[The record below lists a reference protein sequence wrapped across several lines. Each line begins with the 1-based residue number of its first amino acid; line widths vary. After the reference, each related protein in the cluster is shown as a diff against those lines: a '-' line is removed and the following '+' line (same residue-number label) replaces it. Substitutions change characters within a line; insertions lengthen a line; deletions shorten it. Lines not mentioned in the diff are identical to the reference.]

1 MPARSMSDLRGWRR
15 VPFLHVAALVLLVE
29 SLTRVTL
36 GAMTSDVPSTLWP
49 GILLQGLRYDLVM
62 VAAVLIPALIWMALT
77 PTRWRHTRR
86 ADAIRLGVTG
96 VLAVLLLVLATAE
109 VLFWDEFSTRFN
121 FIAVDYLVYTQEV
134 LGNIIESYPVGPLL
148 AGLML
153 VAVCGVVMAR
163 PALLRVA
170 PAPAS
175 VQARVAAGASAVLL
189 TAMIWAVGDVDGMR
203 GSGNAYAD
211 ELSGNGAV
219 TFVAAYQRNAL
230 DYHRFYATVPAETAA
245 GVLAAAGVPR
255 AAGGADAGLRQ
266 PPAQLQHVRAVPR
279 HVVMVMVESLSA
291 SYLGVFGNRRGLT
304 PHLDALAAEGL
315 VFTQLY
321 ATGTRTVRGLEALTL
336 GTPPIPGQ
344 AIVRR
349 PGHAH
354 LTTLGEVVRAQGMTP
369 YFIYGGYGYF
379 DNMTAYFADNDYTVI
394 DRTDMPAASV
404 GFSNAWGVA
413 DEYLF
418 GEVLRRMDAGH
429 ASGERVLTQVLTTS
443 NHRPYTYP
451 GGRIDIPSPGGR
463 DGAVKYTDWA
473 IGHFIDEA
481 RQHPW
486 FADTLFIIVADH
498 CAAVAG
504 RTHLPPTGYHIPM
517 IMYGPSIVTPGRM
530 DRLVSQIDVPPT
542 VLDMLGLDGQSLFFG
557 RSVFGQDRLPHE
569 RAFISTY
576 QLLGLLTRDRLVV
589 LGPRQRIEMFGR
601 DEAGGVEPLTPD
613 PALTNEAVAY
623 YQIAADVF
631 ESGGLAMPPPATLRL
646 RH

>member
-1 MPARSMSDLRGWRR
+1 MSDLTHWRR
-15 VPFLHVAALVLLVE
+15 LPFLHLAALVLLVE
-29 SLTRVTL
+29 TLTRLTL
-36 GAMTSDVPSTLWP
+36 GAMTGEVPWSLWP
-49 GILLQGLRYDLVM
+49 GILLQGLRYDLVV
-62 VAAVLIPALIWMALT
+62 VAAVLIPALLWMALT
-77 PTRWRHTRR
+77 PSRWRHTRR
-86 ADAIRLGVTG
+86 AGTLRLGLTG
-96 VLAVLLLVLATAE
+96 VLAALLLVLAAAE

-134 LGNIIESYPVGPLL
+134 LANIVESYPLVPLL
-148 AGLML
+148 AGLTTM
-153 VAVCGVVMAR
+153 AVSGVLIAR
-163 PALLRVA
+163 RAVLRVA
-170 PAPAS
+170 VAPAS
-175 VQARVAAGASAVLL
+175 GRARVAAGAGAVLL
-189 TAMIWAVGDVDGMR
+189 VAVIWVAGDVDGMR

-219 TFVAAYQRNAL
+219 TFVAAFRRNAL
-230 DYHRFYATVPAETAA
+230 DYHRFYTTVPAETATE
-245 GVLAAAGVPR
+245 VLAAARVPR
-255 AAGGADAGLRQ
+255 VSGGAGDESRHSWSR
-266 PPAQLQHVRAVPR
+266 PPQLRAVPR

-291 SYLGVFGNRRGLT
+291 SYLGAFGNSRGLT
-304 PHLDALAAEGL
+304 PHLDALAGDGL
-315 VFTQLY
+315 LFTQLY

-349 PGHAH
+349 PYHSH
-354 LTTLGEVVRAQGMTP
+354 LTTLGEVVQAQGLTP
-369 YFIYGGYGYF
+369 YFLYGGYGYF
-379 DNMTAYFADNDYTVI
+379 DNMTAYFEDNDYTVV

-418 GEVLRRMDAGH
+418 GEVLRRMDAAH
-429 ASGERVLTQVLTTS
+429 ASGERVLAQVLTTS

-451 GGRIDIPSPGGR
+451 DGRIDIPSPGGR

-473 IGHFIDEA
+473 IGHFIEEA
-481 RQHPW
+481 RHHSW

-517 IMYGPSIVTPGRM
+517 VMYGPSFVTPGRM
-530 DRLVSQIDVPPT
+530 DGLVSQIDVPPT
-542 VLDMLGLDGQSLFFG
+542 VLDMLGLDGESLFFG
-557 RSVFGQDRLPHE
+557 TSVFRQERLPHE

-589 LGPRQRIEMFGR
+589 LGPRQRVEMFGR
-601 DEAGGVEPLTPD
+601 DAAEGIEPLTPD
-613 PALTNEAVAY
+613 PVLRDEAVAY
-623 YQIAADVF
+623 YQMAADVF
-631 ESGGLAMPPPATLRL
+631 ESGGLAMPPPAALHL